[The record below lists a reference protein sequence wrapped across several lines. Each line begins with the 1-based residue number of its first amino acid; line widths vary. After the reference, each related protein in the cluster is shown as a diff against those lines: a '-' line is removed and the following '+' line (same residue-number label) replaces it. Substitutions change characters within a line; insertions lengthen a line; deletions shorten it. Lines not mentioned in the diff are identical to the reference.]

1 MTEST
6 SWPLEGADVAA
17 FDPEVESEP
26 EEEPEL
32 EGADVA
38 AFDPEVESEPELE
51 LEDPLVDP
59 PVDALVDAVVVELA
73 AEDVSSGPQAVSA
86 SPATTRTAVERP
98 QRAALVRMVV
108 PLSVL
113 TFAPVTMSPSRPR
126 FGSNHRA
133 GASLRRTTAASRR

>member
-38 AFDPEVESEPELE
+38 AFDPEVESELAEEPELE

-86 SPATTRTAVERP
+86 SPATTRTA
-98 QRAALVRMVV
+98 
-108 PLSVL
+108 
-113 TFAPVTMSPSRPR
+113 
-126 FGSNHRA
+126 
-133 GASLRRTTAASRR
+133 